1 MNLDVNNLMPLF
13 LTVLKIFFIAC
24 SVFYLIFSLI
34 VVKQVTSMT
43 KNVKDKFNSVL
54 ISFSFIHL
62 IAVAILVFLI
72 IVLL

>member
-24 SVFYLIFSLI
+24 SLFYLVFSLI

-43 KNVKDKFNSVL
+43 KNVKDKFNSIL

-62 IAVAILVFLI
+62 IAAAVLVFLI
-72 IVLL
+72 IVLM

>member
-1 MNLDVNNLMPLF
+1 MILNINDLMPLF

-24 SVFYLIFSLI
+24 SLFYLIFSLI

-43 KNVKDKFNSVL
+43 KNVKDKFNSIL

-62 IAVAILVFLI
+62 IAAVILVFMI

>member
-24 SVFYLIFSLI
+24 SLFYLVFSLI

-43 KNVKDKFNSVL
+43 KNVKDKFNSIL
-54 ISFSFIHL
+54 ISFSFLHL
-62 IAVAILVFLI
+62 IAAAVLVFLI
-72 IVLL
+72 IVIL

>member
-1 MNLDVNNLMPLF
+1 MNFDVNNLMPLF
-13 LTVLKIFFIAC
+13 LTILKIFFIAC

-34 VVKQVTSMT
+34 VVKQVSSMS
-43 KNVKDKFNSVL
+43 KNVKDKFNSIL

-62 IAVAILVFLI
+62 IAAAILVFLI

>member
-24 SVFYLIFSLI
+24 SLFYLVFSLI

-43 KNVKDKFNSVL
+43 KNVKDKFNSIL

-62 IAVAILVFLI
+62 IAAAVLVFLI
-72 IVLL
+72 IVIL